1 VNPAEFS
8 LKHKTFI
15 VCSIIFM
22 LIGGLYAYF
31 KLGKLEDPKF
41 SVKTA
46 VVVTRYPGASPGE
59 VEQQVTD
66 TIEKAVQQL
75 GELDYIRSISRAGA
89 SIIFVD
95 IKESCRAD
103 KLPQIWDE
111 LRRKIHD
118 IQPQLPPG
126 ASPPEVRDDFGDVY
140 GIFLA
145 LTGDGFSTAELKD
158 YATILQRE
166 LLMVEDVARVELWGV
181 QRECIYVD
189 ISRSRLSE
197 LRIRPEQIV
206 ATLRDQN
213 MIIDPGSVDLGTQR
227 IRLAPSGTFDTTA
240 AIGDLVISGPESTD
254 LVLLKDIA
262 DIRRGYLTPPLTLM
276 RYNGKPGIGIAIS
289 TISGGNVIAM
299 GDAVKKRLSQLMLD
313 FPTGI
318 DIGTISY
325 QSETVRESVNTFI
338 INLAESVAIVIG
350 VLLLAMG
357 LRSGLLIGGGL
368 ILSIL
373 GSFIVMM
380 FMGIDLQRTSLGAL
394 IIAMGMLVDNA
405 IVVTEGSLV
414 RLQMGEDRLTAATAP
429 ATDTAWPLLA
439 ATLVAILAFI
449 PIKLSNRAVGE
460 YCESLF
466 QVVGISLFIS
476 WILAMTATPVFCER
490 FLRIKPSRQTS
501 DPYAG
506 RTFQLYK
513 RLLEASLHRKT
524 VVLLLIPVLLAASGY
539 GLRYVKKIFFPQSTR
554 AQFMVDYWLPEGSR
568 IQSVSDD
575 LKTAEAFLM
584 KFPEVVSIGTCI
596 GSGPPRFYLPYEPEL
611 INPAYGQMIVNVTS
625 RESIGKIAPAVEQ
638 YVKAQFPQAEPRIRL
653 YPLGPSTEFKIEA
666 RFSGPDP
673 VLLRDLSEKAKAVM
687 AENLHTKDVRDDW
700 RQRVKLWV
708 PEFSQPRARR
718 AYVSRQHV
726 AASLR
731 QMTTGA
737 PVGFYREDDELMPIL
752 VGTPEQEKKDL
763 DNLSNTPVW
772 GFGPKSL
779 PLAQVVRNVTI
790 EWEDP
795 LIRRRNRRP
804 TITAQCDPIGEITAT
819 EVLSEI
825 RPKIEAIA
833 LPRGYTLEW
842 GGEYEKSI
850 QSKTSV
856 YEKLPVALIPMIL
869 IVVALFNGIRQTLII
884 FLILPLSMIG
894 ITIGLLATRQP
905 FGFMAMLGAL
915 SLIGMLIKN
924 AVVLLDQIES
934 EIRSGTE
941 AYNAVVKSCVSRMR
955 PVLMASVTTIFGMAP
970 LLTDPMFSAMAVT
983 IMSGLLF
990 ATLLTLI
997 LVPILYALFY
1007 NIDCNRSA

>member
-1 VNPAEFS
+1 MNPAEFS

-15 VCSIIFM
+15 VCSIIFI
-22 LIGGLYAYF
+22 LIGGVYAYF
-31 KLGKLEDPKF
+31 QLGKLEDPKF
-41 SVKTA
+41 SIKTA
-46 VVVTRYPGASPGE
+46 VVVTRYPGASPAE

-126 ASPPEVRDDFGDVY
+126 ASPSEVRDDFGDVY

-158 YATILQRE
+158 YANIIQRE
-166 LLMVEDVARVELWGV
+166 LLMVKDVARVELWGV

-197 LRIRPEQIV
+197 LGIRPEQIV

-227 IRLAPSGTFDTTA
+227 IRLAPSGTFDTTS

-289 TISGGNVIAM
+289 TVSGGNVIAM

-313 FPTGI
+313 FPAGI

-414 RLQMGEDRLTAATAP
+414 RLQMGEDRRTAATAP
-429 ATDTAWPLLA
+429 ATNTAWPLLA

-506 RTFQLYK
+506 RTFQLY
-513 RLLEASLHRKT
+513 
-524 VVLLLIPVLLAASGY
+524 
-539 GLRYVKKIFFPQSTR
+539 
-554 AQFMVDYWLPEGSR
+554 
-568 IQSVSDD
+568 
-575 LKTAEAFLM
+575 
-584 KFPEVVSIGTCI
+584 
-596 GSGPPRFYLPYEPEL
+596 
-611 INPAYGQMIVNVTS
+611 
-625 RESIGKIAPAVEQ
+625 
-638 YVKAQFPQAEPRIRL
+638 
-653 YPLGPSTEFKIEA
+653 
-666 RFSGPDP
+666 
-673 VLLRDLSEKAKAVM
+673 
-687 AENLHTKDVRDDW
+687 
-700 RQRVKLWV
+700 
-708 PEFSQPRARR
+708 
-718 AYVSRQHV
+718 
-726 AASLR
+726 
-731 QMTTGA
+731 
-737 PVGFYREDDELMPIL
+737 
-752 VGTPEQEKKDL
+752 
-763 DNLSNTPVW
+763 
-772 GFGPKSL
+772 
-779 PLAQVVRNVTI
+779 
-790 EWEDP
+790 
-795 LIRRRNRRP
+795 
-804 TITAQCDPIGEITAT
+804 
-819 EVLSEI
+819 
-825 RPKIEAIA
+825 
-833 LPRGYTLEW
+833 
-842 GGEYEKSI
+842 
-850 QSKTSV
+850 
-856 YEKLPVALIPMIL
+856 
-869 IVVALFNGIRQTLII
+869 
-884 FLILPLSMIG
+884 
-894 ITIGLLATRQP
+894 
-905 FGFMAMLGAL
+905 
-915 SLIGMLIKN
+915 
-924 AVVLLDQIES
+924 
-934 EIRSGTE
+934 
-941 AYNAVVKSCVSRMR
+941 
-955 PVLMASVTTIFGMAP
+955 
-970 LLTDPMFSAMAVT
+970 
-983 IMSGLLF
+983 
-990 ATLLTLI
+990 
-997 LVPILYALFY
+997 
-1007 NIDCNRSA
+1007 